1 MEASKSHRRMHHWV
15 LILNRMEIEI
25 EKYKANLVQEED
37 VSMWKNEKGRY
48 KKVFSTRGTWHTIRE
63 KHQICNLHRAV
74 WFKYATPKYSFILWT
89 EMHG

>member
-1 MEASKSHRRMHHWV
+1 
-15 LILNRMEIEI
+15 
-25 EKYKANLVQEED
+25 
-37 VSMWKNEKGRY
+37 MWKNEKGRY